1 MQRGQ
6 VGGSAWVAGGE
17 VLRKAWVG
25 EETGEVLRWGSV
37 VGSMDVM
44 GLRSR
49 SWSWSWL
56 CWMWFERESAI
67 SRGPRRS
74 SRVLCG
80 LVYEGWDSRSRSR
93 LDCGCDI
100 LELGWLGG

>member
-1 MQRGQ
+1 
-6 VGGSAWVAGGE
+6 
-17 VLRKAWVG
+17 
-25 EETGEVLRWGSV
+25 
-37 VGSMDVM
+37 
-44 GLRSR
+44 
-49 SWSWSWL
+49 
-56 CWMWFERESAI
+56 MWFERESAI

-93 LDCGCDI
+93 SMSRSRLDCGCDI

>member
-44 GLRSR
+44 GLRS
-49 SWSWSWL
+49 WSWL
-56 CWMWFERESAI
+56 RWMWFERESAI

-74 SRVLCG
+74 SRVLRG
-80 LVYEGWDSRSRSR
+80 LVYEGWDSRSMSRSR